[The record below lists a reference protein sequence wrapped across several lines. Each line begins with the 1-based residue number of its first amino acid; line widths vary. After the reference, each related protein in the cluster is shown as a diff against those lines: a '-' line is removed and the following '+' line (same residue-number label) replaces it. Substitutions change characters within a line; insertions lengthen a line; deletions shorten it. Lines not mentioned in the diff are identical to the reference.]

1 MNTED
6 AGSPAVVS
14 YRPRDRL
21 RIEFYKYPENRLH
34 YWWEAEVVE
43 VREEG
48 VLVYMPLGFEFHHES
63 KHRVM
68 RVDHQAYVAFFVGR
82 WYSGGPDLDAEG
94 NVLEYYWNIQSPP
107 RFEPGRIWQYDLELD
122 VKCKADHTCQVFDTE
137 EFAARRWL
145 YPPEWVEQ
153 ATRAVQEVKQLV
165 LAGGWPVLP
174 RGEGRE
180 WLERG

>member
-1 MNTED
+1 MSVEGG
-6 AGSPAVVS
+6 ALAVVS
-14 YRPRDRL
+14 YRPKERL
-21 RIEFYKYPENRLH
+21 RIEFYKYPEHRLH

-63 KHRVM
+63 KNRVLK
-68 RVDHQAYVAFFVGR
+68 VDHQAYVAFFAGR
-82 WYSGGPDLDAEG
+82 WYSGGPDLDAQG

-122 VKCKADHTCQVFDTE
+122 VKCKADHTCQVFDAE
-137 EFAARRWL
+137 EFAARRSL
-145 YPPEWVEQ
+145 YPPEWVE
-153 ATRAVQEVKQLV
+153 RAVGAVREVEQLV

-180 WLERG
+180 WLERS